1 MSAAPR
7 ILVTTDVVG
16 DAGLVRKLLAQEFD
30 VPRASTDPS
39 RAVADVESYKPDV
52 LILTFMAHR

>member
-16 DAGLVRKLLAQEFD
+16 DAGLVRKLLAQAFD
-30 VPRASTDPS
+30 DTHAWTDPS
-39 RAVADVESYKPDV
+39 RAVADFES
-52 LILTFMAHR
+52 